1 MSFQSLLNISL
12 ITEYS
17 VWWLLMCPVVGFFY
31 AFIFYKNEKR
41 FEEVN
46 VLIKRV
52 MFFFRFVVVT
62 GLCFLLLSPLLKTVF
77 NKTEKPIIVVAQ
89 DNSSSILLNKDSIFY
104 QTSYLEKLEAL
115 KNQLSEDY
123 EVKFLSFSDQIDEV
137 PKIDFS
143 GKTTNLSNVF
153 NEIENRYYNQN
164 VGAIV
169 LASDGI
175 FNEGSNPVYTA
186 QTNGVPVYTIALGD
200 TTPQKDVIVKEVIS
214 NKLTFL
220 GNKFPVE
227 ILASVQ
233 EVQNQEIELTIS
245 DEKAIVFSKK
255 YKIDKLKFSI
265 EEELL
270 LEAKKIGINHYKVK
284 LSNIEGEISYTNNTK
299 DFYIDVLD
307 GRQEILL
314 LASAPHPDL
323 KALKLSIEKNENYK
337 TTTQFL
343 NEFDGN
349 LSKYSMAI
357 LHQIPSSFPLSLK
370 NSKIPIWYVLT
381 VNSDIIQ
388 FNKLN
393 TGLSIENYKG
403 QSNDVFST
411 VNDQFPLF
419 TLSDETQKRLNKGTP
434 LVSLFGVFKQANNGY
449 PLFFQKVRGIETE
462 SPLMVFFENEGRKS
476 AVLAGEGI
484 WRWRMLEFQQNKH
497 HHAFDE
503 WVTKTV
509 QYLSVKE
516 DKSKFKVLCKN
527 EYSENEEILINAE
540 LYNDSYELMN
550 DPEVNLQIVNE
561 SGETFEYIFNKS
573 SKSYFINSG
582 IFNPGNYQYKASTKW
597 MDKVF
602 TATGQFQVLEILLE
616 SNNTIA
622 NHQLLNNLSDK
633 FGGNM
638 FFPNQMKELLDEIDK
653 NQNIASIIYEEK
665 DLKEL
670 INFKWIFILLLILLS
685 AEWFLRKRNGAY

>member
-255 YKIDKLKFSI
+255 
-265 EEELL
+265 
-270 LEAKKIGINHYKVK
+270 
-284 LSNIEGEISYTNNTK
+284 
-299 DFYIDVLD
+299 
-307 GRQEILL
+307 
-314 LASAPHPDL
+314 
-323 KALKLSIEKNENYK
+323 
-337 TTTQFL
+337 
-343 NEFDGN
+343 
-349 LSKYSMAI
+349 
-357 LHQIPSSFPLSLK
+357 
-370 NSKIPIWYVLT
+370 
-381 VNSDIIQ
+381 IQ
-388 FNKLN
+388 N
-393 TGLSIENYKG
+393 
-403 QSNDVFST
+403 
-411 VNDQFPLF
+411 
-419 TLSDETQKRLNKGTP
+419 
-434 LVSLFGVFKQANNGY
+434 
-449 PLFFQKVRGIETE
+449 
-462 SPLMVFFENEGRKS
+462 
-476 AVLAGEGI
+476 
-484 WRWRMLEFQQNKH
+484 
-497 HHAFDE
+497 
-503 WVTKTV
+503 
-509 QYLSVKE
+509 
-516 DKSKFKVLCKN
+516 
-527 EYSENEEILINAE
+527 
-540 LYNDSYELMN
+540 
-550 DPEVNLQIVNE
+550 
-561 SGETFEYIFNKS
+561 
-573 SKSYFINSG
+573 
-582 IFNPGNYQYKASTKW
+582 
-597 MDKVF
+597 
-602 TATGQFQVLEILLE
+602 
-616 SNNTIA
+616 
-622 NHQLLNNLSDK
+622 
-633 FGGNM
+633 
-638 FFPNQMKELLDEIDK
+638 
-653 NQNIASIIYEEK
+653 
-665 DLKEL
+665 
-670 INFKWIFILLLILLS
+670 
-685 AEWFLRKRNGAY
+685 